1 MLELNLRPETLG
13 VDGMFA
19 PFIDST
25 SIRPIGAN
33 IRLDTCSYSA
43 WDRGFSWRYALSR
56 DQNM

>member
-43 WDRGFSWRYALSR
+43 WDRGFS
-56 DQNM
+56 